1 MDFFTI
7 RVMCCN
13 FLNLYG
19 CYVLQYKSFLTI
31 FSLQTQQISKISG
44 DQKRFFIALSLYPL
58 SFSVNTPF
66 NAIYDLFVLLQN
78 FFWNLLGFGLST
90 LVHQGHLFLY
100 PSADLHPQSS
110 DETPANHIKTICFQ
124 DYLFLSLK
132 MCIYLYLK

>member
-1 MDFFTI
+1 MN
-7 RVMCCN
+7 N
-13 FLNLYG
+13 FEIG
-19 CYVLQYKSFLTI
+19 
-31 FSLQTQQISKISG
+31 QTV
-44 DQKRFFIALSLYPL
+44 F
-58 SFSVNTPF
+58 V

-78 FFWNLLGFGLST
+78 FFWNLLGFGPST
-90 LVHQGHLFLY
+90 LVHQGHLFLD